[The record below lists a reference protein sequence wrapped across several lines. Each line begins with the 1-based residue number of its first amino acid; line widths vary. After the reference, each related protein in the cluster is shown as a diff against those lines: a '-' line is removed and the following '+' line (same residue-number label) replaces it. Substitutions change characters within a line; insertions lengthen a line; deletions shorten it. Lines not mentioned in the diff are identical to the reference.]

1 MRPFH
6 FCAVL
11 FMAIALTTPPA
22 AAQDA
27 ARDATREK
35 TRQVLTT
42 FGPQSDVNVAFRQS
56 TKQPY
61 NFVGSMTSG
70 LKNAESLEIVVSITS
85 KNTIRFSIYP
95 HYKGGYINL
104 GRARD
109 ANGLMRKLL
118 GYTDQNFLFW
128 GADETNDVFT
138 GYSITLESGFP
149 QDAIVVVL
157 RSIHNTDRFVGE
169 LRPFIDGSSPA
180 V

>member
-22 AAQDA
+22 GAQDA
-27 ARDATREK
+27 ARDATRER

-42 FGPQSDVNVAFRQS
+42 FGPQTDINVAFRQS

-61 NFVGSMTSG
+61 NFTGTMTSG
-70 LKNAESLEIVVSITS
+70 LKNAESLEIVVSVTS

-104 GRARD
+104 GRVRD

-128 GADETNDVFT
+128 GADDTNDVFT

-157 RSIHNTDRFVGE
+157 RSIRNTDGFVGQ
-169 LRPFIDGSSPA
+169 LRPFIDGSGPA
-180 V
+180 